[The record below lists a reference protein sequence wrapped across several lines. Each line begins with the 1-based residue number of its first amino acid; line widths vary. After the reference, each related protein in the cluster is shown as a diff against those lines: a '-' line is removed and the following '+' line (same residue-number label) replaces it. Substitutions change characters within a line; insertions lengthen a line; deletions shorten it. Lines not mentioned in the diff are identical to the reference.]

1 MLRRI
6 GFFLLTNLAILV
18 IYSIVLSIAQFVFGV
33 NFGNIAGAHQD
44 YATLLI
50 YAAIVG
56 FTGSIMSL
64 LMSKSI
70 AKWTMGVQV
79 IDEPRNKM
87 EAWLIDTV
95 RSHAE
100 KAGIAM
106 PEVGIYQGEANAFA
120 TGPTRNNSLVSV
132 STGLLSTMN
141 KEEVAAVLAHEVSH
155 VSNGDM
161 VSYMLIQ
168 GVINTFVVF
177 LSRVIGNFVDRV
189 VIRNDSEGPG
199 LGYFVPTI
207 LLDIVLGVMATII
220 VAYYSRAREYRA
232 DAGAAWLMG
241 SPRPMI
247 NALARL
253 GQVPTEELA
262 PALKG
267 FGVMGTIGELFASH
281 PPIESRIAALQALER
296 A

>member
-6 GFFLLTNLAILV
+6 GFFLITNLAILV
-18 IYSIVLSIAQFVFGV
+18 IFSIVLTIVQAVFGV
-33 NFGNIAGAHQD
+33 NFGHIAGANQD
-44 YATLLI
+44 YLTLLI
-50 YAAIVG
+50 YAAVIG
-56 FTGSIMSL
+56 FTGSIISL

-79 IDEPRNKM
+79 IDQPRDKL
-87 EAWLIDTV
+87 EAWLLETV
-95 RSHAE
+95 RSHAQ

-132 STGLLSTMN
+132 STGLLATMN

-168 GVINTFVVF
+168 GVMNTFVVF
-177 LSRVIGNFVDRV
+177 LSRIIGNFVDRAV
-189 VIRNDSEGPG
+189 LRNENDAPG
-199 LGYFVPTI
+199 IGYYVTSI
-207 LLDIVLGVMATII
+207 ILDIVLGVLATII

-232 DAGAAWLMG
+232 DAGAAWIMG

-253 GQVPTEELA
+253 GSVPTEELA

-267 FGVMGTIGELFASH
+267 FGVMGNIGDLFASH
-281 PPIESRIAALQALER
+281 PPIESRIQALQALER
-296 A
+296 